1 MSLSATLEA
10 VLDGYSA
17 AKSAAFAGN
26 PLAAFIRGEA
36 VGQLQSAAAG
46 SGAGLQFAGS
56 AGAGNWAEVP
66 WLAAFDPIVTDS
78 ATRGYYVVYL
88 FHSSEPTVHLSLNQG
103 TTVVREEFGATAR
116 QVLADRAAFIRERL
130 SDFVQRLPVTQIEL
144 GSTSRLPGDYAAGHA
159 LGISY
164 HRDALPEEQ
173 AFVSDLRAALQAY
186 RALTFR
192 GGLDA
197 APEADGNELHQPQSL
212 AELRRY
218 RLHFRIERNP
228 VAAKAAKQF
237 HGSRCQAC
245 GLSLEER
252 YGPVGQGYIEAHHLR
267 PISSLEEGV
276 VVAYDVAN
284 DFAVLCPNCHRMI
297 HRMDDPSNL
306 NALRAL
312 LRPNMHGIP

>member
-1 MSLSATLEA
+1 MHKLTTEVVFCANHSKYERSGEGMSRSATLEA

-116 QVLADRAAFIRERL
+116 QVLADRAALIRERL

-144 GSTSRLPGDYAAGHA
+144 GSTSRLRGITPPVMRWVSAITATRCLKSRRLSVI
-159 LGISY
+159 LGP
-164 HRDALPEEQ
+164 HCR
-173 AFVSDLRAALQAY
+173 R
-186 RALTFR
+186 T
-192 GGLDA
+192 
-197 APEADGNELHQPQSL
+197 AP
-212 AELRRY
+212 
-218 RLHFRIERNP
+218 
-228 VAAKAAKQF
+228 
-237 HGSRCQAC
+237 
-245 GLSLEER
+245 
-252 YGPVGQGYIEAHHLR
+252 
-267 PISSLEEGV
+267 
-276 VVAYDVAN
+276 
-284 DFAVLCPNCHRMI
+284 
-297 HRMDDPSNL
+297 
-306 NALRAL
+306 
-312 LRPNMHGIP
+312 